1 MAIERAGTALV
12 CMDFQNDIVDE
23 KGAAGR
29 HGMAAQVKAA
39 NAIANTQ
46 RAQAAARAAGLMLV
60 HVGVAF
66 RPGHPEIAPEDKFFG
81 SVRKTNGMVEGSWGA
96 AFHPEVAPLA
106 GEAIVIK
113 RGMSSFVGTDLARL
127 LAARRIRTLALA
139 GIATTFVM
147 ESTARHAVDLG
158 YNVLTLS
165 DCCASFNRAMH
176 EASLAVLRLLGAAM
190 TAAEF
195 EAALR

>member
-1 MAIERAGTALV
+1 MTIDRASTALV

-29 HGMAAQVKAA
+29 HGMAAEVRAA
-39 NAIANTQ
+39 NAIPNTG
-46 RAQAAARAAGLMLV
+46 RALAAARAAGLLVV

-81 SVRKTNGMVEGSWGA
+81 SLRKTNGMVEGSWGA
-96 AFHPEVAPLA
+96 AFHPDVAPAA
-106 GEAIVIK
+106 GEPIVIK

-127 LAARRIRTLALA
+127 LTARRIRTLALA

-158 YNVLTLS
+158 YNVITLN
-165 DCCASFNRAMH
+165 DCCASFNARMH
-176 EASLAVLRLLGAAM
+176 QASLDVLRLLGAAM
-190 TAAEF
+190 SADEFAAQ
-195 EAALR
+195 LK